1 MSGLIESTKY
11 IMQNEKVQSA
21 YSRAM
26 RETTTIITTSASQS
40 NMSPFAF
47 SDVNE
52 KLLTKKL
59 SALTPK
65 QPTRHSTPP
74 SNRSSELVDWPATC
88 SNTDITGAGGGGP
101 SRGGQR
107 SSSPVPDDDSLTSKY
122 DRTSRAGGAGSRPS
136 GIKVPSWFKQAN
148 SKVDSVPYDLNNIPN
163 DNGNFPSYLAI
174 SDSQSDK
181 LGRRGSFSRQTI
193 KSKYTYEQRIGI
205 SRNFCKLL
213 YQIIQI
219 KTQWCSLRL
228 IKSQSS

>member
-11 IMQNEKVQSA
+11 IMQNEKVHSA

-40 NMSPFAF
+40 NMPFAF

-88 SNTDITGAGGGGP
+88 SNTDIAGGP

-107 SSSPVPDDDSLTSKY
+107 SSSPVPDDDSLTSKH
-122 DRTSRAGGAGSRPS
+122 DRAMRGGGGGTNRQT

-174 SDSQSDK
+174 SDSQSEK

-193 KSKYTYEQRIGI
+193 KSE
-205 SRNFCKLL
+205 
-213 YQIIQI
+213 
-219 KTQWCSLRL
+219 
-228 IKSQSS
+228 